1 MKLFTVI
8 GVRPQFIKA
17 APVCR
22 AVRERGVEEILVH
35 TGQHHDPEMSTV
47 FFEELGIPAPSH
59 HLGIHGGTHGAMTGA
74 MLEGLEKLMISEKP
88 GAVMVYG
95 DTNSTMAG
103 ALAAAKLH
111 IPVVHVEAGLR
122 SFNRRMPEEL
132 NRICTDHLSD
142 LLFCS
147 SEEGVTNLKN
157 EGITRGVHLAGD
169 VMADALQQAMAA
181 SRGQTDRLERLATP
195 EERAEGFA
203 LMTAHRAE
211 NTDDPVRL
219 AGLFEGLRR
228 WGGRAIFPV
237 HARTRNVMAKLGMSL
252 PANVRGIAPVGYFDM
267 AALLEGCTMV
277 ATDSGGLQKEAYWAN
292 RPCIILRD
300 ETEWVEIVQSGW
312 GVLCGADPARVTAAL
327 NNPPTSAAH
336 PQLYG
341 GDGGASRRMAEI
353 LVNTLA

>member
-8 GVRPQFIKA
+8 GVRPHFIKA
-17 APVCR
+17 APVSR

-74 MLEGLEKLMISEKP
+74 MLEGLERLMISENP
-88 GAVMVYG
+88 DAAMVYG

-132 NRICTDHLSD
+132 NRICTDHLAS

-181 SRGQTDRLERLATP
+181 CRGNTERLERLTTP
-195 EERAEGFA
+195 EERTEGFA

-211 NTDDPVRL
+211 NTDDPARL

-228 WGGRAIFPV
+228 WGGRAVFPI
-237 HARTRNVMAKLGMSL
+237 HARTRNVMAQLGMSL
-252 PANVRGIAPVGYFDM
+252 PPNVRGIAPVGYFDM
-267 AALLEGCTMV
+267 AALLEGCRMV

-312 GVLCGADPARVTAAL
+312 GVLAGADTTAITRAL
-327 NNPPTSAAH
+327 HTPPSASLH

-341 GDGGASRRMAEI
+341 GDGGAAQRIA
-353 LVNTLA
+353 LVLQQISP

>member
-74 MLEGLEKLMISEKP
+74 MLEGLERLMISEQP

-147 SEEGVTNLKN
+147 SDEGVTNLKN

-169 VMADALQQAMAA
+169 VMADALQQAMVA
-181 SRGQTDRLERLATP
+181 SRGQTDRLERLTTL

-211 NTDDPVRL
+211 NTDDPARL

-237 HARTRNVMAKLGMSL
+237 HARTRNVMAIWAEFGPILERLLGKKIEVARDDWRPGDQKVFYADFRKAQREL
-252 PANVRGIAPVGYFDM
+252 GWEPKIDLEKGIEMLFNWV
-267 AALLEGCTMV
+267 
-277 ATDSGGLQKEAYWAN
+277 KEN
-292 RPCIILRD
+292 RELF
-300 ETEWVEIVQSGW
+300 
-312 GVLCGADPARVTAAL
+312 
-327 NNPPTSAAH
+327 
-336 PQLYG
+336 
-341 GDGGASRRMAEI
+341 
-353 LVNTLA
+353 

>member
-17 APVCR
+17 APVSR
-22 AVRERGVEEILVH
+22 ALREHGVEEHLIH
-35 TGQHHDPEMSTV
+35 TGQHHDAEMSSI
-47 FFEELGIPAPSH
+47 FFEELGIREPAH

-74 MLEGLEKLMISEKP
+74 MLEGLERLMLAEKP
-88 GAVMVYG
+88 DAVMVYG

-111 IPVVHVEAGLR
+111 ISVVHVEAGLR

-147 SEEGVTNLKN
+147 SGEGVTNLKN
-157 EGITRGVHLAGD
+157 EGITRGVHVAGD
-169 VMADALQQAMAA
+169 VMADSLQQAMTG
-181 SRGQTDRLERLATP
+181 SQGTERLEKLTTS

-211 NTDDPVRL
+211 NTDDPERL
-219 AGLFEGLRR
+219 AGLFEGLHR
-228 WGGRAIFPV
+228 WGGRAVFPV

-252 PANVRGIAPVGYFDM
+252 PENVRGIPPLGYFDM

-277 ATDSGGLQKEAYWAN
+277 ATDSGGLQKEAYWAH

-300 ETEWVEIVQSGW
+300 ETEWVEIVQNGW
-312 GVLCGADPARVTAAL
+312 GLICGADAAKIEAAL
-327 NNPPTSAAH
+327 RNPPRSATH

-341 GDGGASRRMAEI
+341 GDGGASSRIAGI
-353 LVNTLA
+353 LLSSLK